1 MTLKY
6 IKISGFS
13 VKIGLL
19 LIFFILISPNLRSQS
34 DFSIG
39 AYIGGGYISGNSP
52 NQTSLNTSVFLQ
64 MKTFISDAFSL
75 RFSFFYHRDLD
86 YYLGTRSG
94 YYPFIKGASIKGIVV
109 QDLSG
114 NLFFEEGFGFLY
126 INDRVFSNS
135 SVNDFGTVFSLTGGT
150 DLSKYTNINVKLG
163 LGFEYG
169 LTFNNTLADYL
180 SIHIQ
185 GEYSF

>member
-1 MTLKY
+1 MKY
-6 IKISGFS
+6 IKIPALSL
-13 VKIGLL
+13 KIGLVFL
-19 LIFFILISPNLRSQS
+19 ILILAGPKARGQS

-39 AYIGGGYISGNSP
+39 AYIGSGYISGNSP

-64 MKTFISDAFSL
+64 MKTIFSDAFFL
-75 RFSFFYHRDLD
+75 RFSFFYDRDLD

-94 YYPFIKGASIKGIVV
+94 YYPFIKGVTVKGIIV
-109 QDLSG
+109 QDLAD

-126 INDRVFSNS
+126 INDRIFSNT
-135 SVNDFGTVFSLTGGT
+135 VANDFGTVFSLAGGT